1 MPATSAERVPRR
13 APGLSPRLAFGVMLA
28 TVVAMLAGASAPSPF
43 YPVLQER
50 IGFSPATLT
59 AIFAVYV
66 VTLLVT
72 LLVTGGLSDHV
83 GRRPVVVG
91 GLLVLAASMVWLSV
105 ADSVTTLLVAR
116 AVQGVAAGLLLSSLS
131 AAVVDLEPPDRPGSA
146 PVANTVLPLAGLA
159 VGALGAGVV
168 IDVLGEASE
177 VSGPAVFGSLAVLY
191 VLLAAVVLMVPETS
205 PRTPGWARS
214 LVPRVSVPAPS
225 RPAFL
230 RAVPAIVAGWA
241 TGGLYLSL
249 AAPLVAR
256 ELGNDSHTV
265 QGLAVAVLM
274 ASGSLGCFVVRRWPA
289 RHIALAG
296 ASSLAVGT
304 ALTLLALVAGSLVW
318 FLLAVVVAGF
328 GFGTAFLGVMQSLT
342 PTVGPERRGEL
353 FAAIFTVSY
362 LAFSVPAVVLGAV
375 VPAVGLLTATVVYGS
390 VVVVLAS
397 TATLLRVRT

>member
-1 MPATSAERVPRR
+1 MPATSTERVPRR
-13 APGLSPRLAFGVMLA
+13 VPRLSPRLAFGVMLA
-28 TVVAMLAGASAPSPF
+28 AVVAMLAGASAPSPF

-83 GRRPVVVG
+83 GRRPVVVC

-105 ADSVTTLLVAR
+105 ADSVATLLVAR

-159 VGALGAGVV
+159 VGALGAGIV

-177 VSGPAVFGSLAVLY
+177 VSGPAVFGTLAVLY
-191 VLLAAVVLMVPETS
+191 ALLAAAVLTVPETS

-214 LVPRVSVPAPS
+214 LVPRVSVPSPS

-256 ELGNDSHTV
+256 ELDSASHTV

-342 PTVGPERRGEL
+342 PTVGPDRRGEL

-375 VPAVGLLTATVVYGS
+375 VPSVGLLTATLVYGG

-397 TATLLRVRT
+397 TATLLRVRS

>member
-1 MPATSAERVPRR
+1 MPATSTERVPRR
-13 APGLSPRLAFGVMLA
+13 VPRLSPRSAFGVMLA
-28 TVVAMLAGASAPSPF
+28 AVVAMLAGASAPSPF

-66 VTLLVT
+66 VTLLAT

-214 LVPRVSVPAPS
+214 LVPRVSVPSPS

-256 ELGNDSHTV
+256 ELDSASHTV

-342 PTVGPERRGEL
+342 PTVGPDRRGEL

>member
-1 MPATSAERVPRR
+1 MPATSTERVPRR
-13 APGLSPRLAFGVMLA
+13 VPRLSPRSAFGVMLA
-28 TVVAMLAGASAPSPF
+28 AVVAMLAGASAPSPF

-66 VTLLVT
+66 VTLLAT

-83 GRRPVVVG
+83 GRRPVVVC

-105 ADSVTTLLVAR
+105 ADSVATLLVAR

-159 VGALGAGVV
+159 VGALGAGIV

-177 VSGPAVFGSLAVLY
+177 VSGPAVFGTLAVLY
-191 VLLAAVVLMVPETS
+191 ALLAAAVLTVPETS

-214 LVPRVSVPAPS
+214 LVPRVSVPSPS

-256 ELGNDSHTV
+256 ELDSASHTV

-342 PTVGPERRGEL
+342 PTVGPDRRGEL

-375 VPAVGLLTATVVYGS
+375 VPSVGLLTATLVYGG

-397 TATLLRVRT
+397 TATLLRVRS